1 MIDSRGKGA
10 LVAGA
15 LLAAT
20 STIGGTDNPWG
31 HRPRGPRRPKK
42 THELSTRAKM
52 AKRSRKR
59 NRGTK
64 NR

>member
-1 MIDSRGKGA
+1 MINSRGKGA

-20 STIGGTDNPWG
+20 STMGAAANPWG
-31 HRPRGPRRPKK
+31 HRPRGPRRDKK